1 MEKKTRSS
9 ARALRRKNKKS
20 NTNSNLKI
28 NKPRLENPLSSQIV
42 DTLFDLNYELHHATI
57 LDNNDLAALEAK
69 NNIDKNIDLFAFMT
83 TKIPSNE
90 PITMQDAVDKMKKL
104 NESIFEKT
112 KTIVEKYGRNHYSGN
127 NEKKEIN
134 INKIMFIVTVK
145 NDISK
150 VLIREISRENLLG
163 ACRMEDGQNTTQ
175 EEKDDVINAL
185 TYHFNGMPFITNGRI
200 ATMEDINYAA
210 FFYVSGS
217 PLVRKWV
224 EEKEFP
230 FGITLEID
238 LEQHTTK
245 ILCSSIDDWF
255 RMNNL
260 YQFKIK

>member
-1 MEKKTRSS
+1 MEKKTKSS
-9 ARALRRKNKKS
+9 ARTLRRKNKKS
-20 NTNSNLKI
+20 NSNSNLKI
-28 NKPRLENPLSSQIV
+28 SKTRLENPLSSQIV

-69 NNIDKNIDLFAFMT
+69 NSIKKNIDLFAFMT

-90 PITMQDAVDKMKKL
+90 PITMQEAVDKMIKL

-127 NEKKEIN
+127 NEKEKIN

-150 VLIREISRENLLG
+150 VLIREISRENLFG
-163 ACRMEDGQNTTQ
+163 ACRMEDDQITTQ
-175 EEKDDVINAL
+175 EEKNNVLKAL
-185 TYHFNGMPFITNGRI
+185 VNHFNGIPFITNGRM
-200 ATMEDINYAA
+200 ARKEDIHYAA
-210 FFYVSGS
+210 LFYISAS

-230 FGITLEID
+230 FGITLELD
-238 LEQHTTK
+238 LEHHTTN
-245 ILCSSIDDWF
+245 ILCSSIDDWLRINRLF
-255 RMNNL
+255 P
-260 YQFKIK
+260 I